1 MFRVR
6 YRRRGSFA
14 ADRGDKQ
21 KEAPPAFG
29 VSLTKKLRRDEWR
42 SFRQNGTERFFEARS
57 NF

>member
-21 KEAPPAFG
+21 KEAPPRFG
-29 VSLTKKLRRDEWR
+29 VFLTK
-42 SFRQNGTERFFEARS
+42 EAPPGRVAELQTKWDGEV
-57 NF
+57 F